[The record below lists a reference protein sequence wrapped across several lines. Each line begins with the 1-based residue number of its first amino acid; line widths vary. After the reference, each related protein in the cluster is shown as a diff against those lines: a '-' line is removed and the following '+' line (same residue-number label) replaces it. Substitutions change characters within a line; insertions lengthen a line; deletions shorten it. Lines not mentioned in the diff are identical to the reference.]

1 MEKQAY
7 LTPESISD
15 ADWENT
21 PESVRRF
28 LAVLLERIEQ
38 QEKQLK
44 AQQTEI
50 DWLKEQLHLNSSNS
64 SKPPSSDVEKR
75 QPPKRE
81 KSGKQ
86 RGGQPDHGF
95 QFRKLYPVEAC
106 KSVADYYP
114 TTCWKCGAAIE
125 QEDGEVLRHQ
135 VVDIPPVEPE
145 VIEHRLHQCI
155 CLQCHCL
162 TRATLPDSVSRK
174 GYGPGVVARIGVLRG
189 MYRLS
194 QRLVR
199 EAMSDLFGIE
209 LSLGSINNLQRECS
223 EALEIPVSAAHDYV
237 QQQAVVG
244 ADETGF
250 AQGNVDGLNPE
261 GRKAWVWVAVTP
273 FVTFFLVTLSRSQ
286 ESAQALLGKAF
297 SGILISDRHSGYT
310 WVNLIQRQ
318 LCWAHLKR
326 DFIRISERSG
336 VSKVLGEAL
345 LTQQKKLFEL
355 WYRVR
360 DGTLSR
366 DEFVVLVQP
375 LRSRVKELL
384 EEGAAYPI
392 AAKDQ
397 SPLAKTVRT
406 CRRLLKL
413 EPALWVFVATPGVE
427 PTNNDSE
434 RALRPAV
441 IWRRISFGS
450 QTEAGSIFVSRMLT
464 VVTTLRSQ
472 KRNVVEFM
480 TQACHA
486 AREETPPPS
495 LLPQI
500 YTEPEQSV
508 AAV

>member
-1 MEKQAY
+1 M
-7 LTPESISD
+7 
-15 ADWENT
+15 
-21 PESVRRF
+21 
-28 LAVLLERIEQ
+28 
-38 QEKQLK
+38 
-44 AQQTEI
+44 
-50 DWLKEQLHLNSSNS
+50 
-64 SKPPSSDVEKR
+64 
-75 QPPKRE
+75 
-81 KSGKQ
+81 
-86 RGGQPDHGF
+86 
-95 QFRKLYPVEAC
+95 
-106 KSVADYYP
+106 
-114 TTCWKCGAAIE
+114 TT
-125 QEDGEVLRHQ
+125 R
-135 VVDIPPVEPE
+135 
-145 VIEHRLHQCI
+145 
-155 CLQCHCL
+155 
-162 TRATLPDSVSRK
+162 
-174 GYGPGVVARIGVLRG
+174 
-189 MYRLS
+189 
-194 QRLVR
+194 
-199 EAMSDLFGIE
+199 
-209 LSLGSINNLQRECS
+209 
-223 EALEIPVSAAHDYV
+223 
-237 QQQAVVG
+237 
-244 ADETGF
+244 
-250 AQGNVDGLNPE
+250 
-261 GRKAWVWVAVTP
+261 
-273 FVTFFLVTLSRSQ
+273 
-286 ESAQALLGKAF
+286 
-297 SGILISDRHSGYT
+297 
-310 WVNLIQRQ
+310 
-318 LCWAHLKR
+318 
-326 DFIRISERSG
+326 ERSG

>member
-1 MEKQAY
+1 MEKKAY
-7 LTPESISD
+7 LTPKSVSE

-21 PESVRRF
+21 PKSVKRM
-28 LAVLLERIEQ
+28 LSQ
-38 QEKQLK
+38 QEKQLQ
-44 AQQTEI
+44 AQQSEI

-64 SKPPSSDVEKR
+64 SKPLSSDVKK
-75 QPPKRE
+75 QKPPKRK
-81 KSGKQ
+81 KSGKK

-106 KSVADYYP
+106 KSVVDYYP
-114 TTCWKCGAAIE
+114 TTCWHCGATIE
-125 QEDGEVLRHQ
+125 QEIGEVLRHQ
-135 VVDIPPVEPE
+135 IVDIPPVEPE
-145 VIEHRLHQCI
+145 VIEHRLHRFI
-155 CLQCHCL
+155 CLECNCL
-162 TRATLPDSVSRK
+162 TRARLPESVSRK
-174 GYGPGVVARIGVLRG
+174 GYGPGVVARVGVLRG

-194 QRLVR
+194 QRMAR
-199 EAMSDLFGIE
+199 EAMTDLFGID

-223 EALEIPVSAAHDYV
+223 EALEIPVSEAHDYV

-250 AQGNVDGLNPE
+250 AQGNVDGQNPE
-261 GRKAWVWVAVTP
+261 GRKAWLWVAVTP
-273 FVTFFLVTLSRSQ
+273 LVTFFLVTLSRSQ
-286 ESAQALLGKAF
+286 ESAQILLGKAF
-297 SGILISDRHSGYT
+297 SGILTSDRHSGYT

-336 VSKVLGEAL
+336 ASKLLGEAL
-345 LTQQKKLFEL
+345 LTQEKELFEL

-366 DEFVVLVQP
+366 DKFVVLVQP
-375 LRSRVKELL
+375 LRTRVKKLL

-427 PTNNDSE
+427 PTNNNSE

-508 AAV
+508 TAA

>member
-1 MEKQAY
+1 MEGRAY
-7 LTPESISD
+7 LNPKNIS
-15 ADWENT
+15 ASDWENT
-21 PESVRRF
+21 PESVKR
-28 LAVLLERIEQ
+28 LLVVLLERIEQ

-44 AQQTEI
+44 AQQVEI
-50 DWLKEQLHLNSSNS
+50 DWLKEQLRLNSSNS
-64 SKPPSSDVEKR
+64 SKPPSSDVGKR
-75 QPPKRE
+75 KPPKHE

-86 RGGQPDHGF
+86 RGGQPGHEF
-95 QFRKLYPVEAC
+95 HFRKLYPVEAC
-106 KSVADYYP
+106 KSVVDYYP
-114 TTCWKCGAAIE
+114 TICWNCGAAIA
-125 QEDGEVLRHQ
+125 QEEGEVLRHQ

-145 VIEHRLHQCI
+145 VIEYRLHRCV
-155 CLQCHCL
+155 CLPCDCL
-162 TRATLPDSVSRK
+162 TRATLPEQVSRK
-174 GYGPGVVARIGVLRG
+174 GYGPGVVARVGVLRG

-194 QRLVR
+194 QRMTR
-199 EAMSDLFGIE
+199 EAMSDVFGIE
-209 LSLGSINNLQRECS
+209 LSLGSINNLQLECS
-223 EALEIPVSAAHDYV
+223 EALEIPVSSAHGYV

-250 AQGNVDGLNPE
+250 SQGNVDGHNRE
-261 GRKAWVWVAVTP
+261 GRKAWLWVAVTP
-273 FVTFFLVTLSRSQ
+273 LLTFFMVTLSRSQ

-297 SGILISDRHSGYT
+297 SGILITDRHSGYT
-310 WVNLIQRQ
+310 WVDLIQRQ

-336 VSKVLGEAL
+336 ASKILGEAL
-345 LTQQKKLFEL
+345 LAQQKNLFKL

-392 AAKDQ
+392 EVKDK

-413 EPALWVFVATPGVE
+413 EPALWVFVATQGVE
-427 PTNNDSE
+427 PTNNDAE

-472 KRNVVEFM
+472 ERNVMEFM
-480 TQACHA
+480 TQACYA
-486 AREETPPPS
+486 AREGTAPPS
-495 LLPQI
+495 LLPI
-500 YTEPEQSV
+500 ISTEADQSV
-508 AAV
+508 IAA